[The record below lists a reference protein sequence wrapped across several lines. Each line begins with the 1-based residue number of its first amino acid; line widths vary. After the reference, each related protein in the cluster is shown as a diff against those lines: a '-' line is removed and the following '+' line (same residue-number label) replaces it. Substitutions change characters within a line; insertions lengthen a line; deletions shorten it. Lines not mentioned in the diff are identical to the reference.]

1 MPPVVARKDALAGQF
16 IRYVINGLAAT
27 AVHYGVL
34 RFNIEVLHIPLAAA
48 ANALAAV
55 FGIIASFL
63 GSRYFVFRGRQ
74 GNVARQGS
82 LFLLVYAGIA
92 LLHGLV
98 MYVWAD
104 RLQLDYRIGFVLA
117 TGMQM
122 TISFAANKFLVFK

>member
-1 MPPVVARKDALAGQF
+1 MPPAAAHDALGGQVL
-16 IRYVINGLAAT
+16 RYLINGLVAT

-34 RFNIEVLHIPLAAA
+34 RFNIEMLHMSLAAA

-55 FGIIASFL
+55 FGIATSFL

-74 GNVARQGS
+74 GSVARQGS
-82 LFLLVYAGIA
+82 LFLLVYAAIA
-92 LLHGLV
+92 MLHALV

-104 RLQLDYRIGFVLA
+104 HFGLDYRIGFLLA

-122 TISFAANKFLVFK
+122 AFSFLANKFVVFR